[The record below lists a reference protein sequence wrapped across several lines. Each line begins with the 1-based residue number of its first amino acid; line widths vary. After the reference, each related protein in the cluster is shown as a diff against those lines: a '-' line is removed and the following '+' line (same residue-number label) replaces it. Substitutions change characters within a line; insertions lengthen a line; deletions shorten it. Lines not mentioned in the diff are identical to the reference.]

1 MWAYFMH
8 VFPWR
13 IDWPLI
19 CLGVWNECINHGLL
33 NSPICT
39 SHVAYKKGI
48 RTTFSSYAVD
58 MIFIRSESATNKCA
72 ENKESRPETSG
83 VISDTDSDMGPL
95 TSGVYVVRSML
106 VHKCLV
112 RTISYVLQHT
122 MG

>member
-1 MWAYFMH
+1 MA
-8 VFPWR
+8 
-13 IDWPLI
+13 
-19 CLGVWNECINHGLL
+19 N
-33 NSPICT
+33 
-39 SHVAYKKGI
+39 KKGI
-48 RTTFSSYAVD
+48 RTTLSIYAVD
-58 MIFIRSESATNKCA
+58 MIFIGLSQRRVNVHKYA